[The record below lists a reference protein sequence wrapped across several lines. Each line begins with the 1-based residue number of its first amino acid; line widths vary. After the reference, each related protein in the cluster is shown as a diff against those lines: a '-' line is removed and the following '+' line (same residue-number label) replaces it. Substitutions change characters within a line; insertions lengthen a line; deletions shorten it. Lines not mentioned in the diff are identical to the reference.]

1 MATHDALLDP
11 VNGGENREIGGVEVN
26 MTRAGKGRV
35 RRVIYP
41 EGFRW
46 STHMKALVGSD
57 LCTHAHVGFI
67 VRGQIEIEY
76 ADKRRTKFVAPQ
88 AVVIEPGH
96 EGWVSGDGPA
106 VMIEVDFEGDTA
118 RVFGLVDTPGLAD
131 D

>member
-1 MATHDALLDP
+1 MATHDGLLDP

-46 STHMKALVGSD
+46 STHMKGLVGSD

-118 RVFGLVDTPGLAD
+118 RVFGLVDMPGLAD